1 MRVIPLYPRRLRNA
15 LSCTA
20 LLCLSLLSAAAQA
33 ATPSPRATVSEV
45 ADAIQT
51 YYYDIDRANEIAA
64 ALRGEAAQGRYDR
77 YKDPRDLATALSE
90 RIRPLDGH
98 FRVNWRAPDATGKA
112 PRPGLRPGPG
122 PGPGPGAGP
131 GPGPGPGGAAPVDFS
146 PRRNYGLRR
155 VEVLPGNVGYID
167 LRELPHFEFGDPN
180 EPARRALE
188 AALQLVVAT
197 DAVIIDL
204 RDNGGGS
211 PAAVGYLTSAFTP
224 KNADIYNRFRLR
236 RGDKMLSE
244 SEAPADWYPTPRLQ
258 VPLYVLTS
266 ARTGSA
272 AEALAYTLKNAGRAV
287 MVGQAS
293 GGAANPGGDIPLA
306 AGFSVF
312 VSVGSPVS
320 PITHRNWEGTG
331 VLPDVAVAP
340 ADALS
345 TAQRLALEAAL
356 KQGLS
361 GAAAVD
367 TRWALDALQAQ
378 AAPAVET
385 NPADYLGQYER
396 IQIGQ
401 DGGRVILRNGQRPPQ
416 PLATLQRDLFYVA
429 ADPSVRVKFERA
441 SDGRVASLEILRS
454 DGSSNLYRMQNAP

>member
-1 MRVIPLYPRRLRNA
+1 MRVIRLYSLFPRKSLRDV
-15 LSCTA
+15 LKCSA
-20 LLCLSLLSAAAQA
+20 LLGMSLLFAAAQA

-51 YYYDIDRANEIAA
+51 YYYDIDRAKQIAA
-64 ALRGEAAQGRYDR
+64 DLRGEAAQGRYDR
-77 YKDPRDLATALSE
+77 YVDPRDLATALSE

-98 FRVNWRAPDATGKA
+98 FRVNWRVPDPAGQP
-112 PRPGLRPGPG
+112 PRPGPRPGPG
-122 PGPGPGAGP
+122 ALPPA
-131 GPGPGPGGAAPVDFS
+131 PGGAARVDFS

-167 LRELPHFEFGDPN
+167 LRELPHFEFGEPN
-180 EPARRALE
+180 APARRALE

-197 DAVIIDL
+197 DALIIDL

-244 SEAPADWYPTPRLQ
+244 SEAPTDWYPTPRLQ

-287 MVGQAS
+287 VVGQAS
-293 GGAANPGGDIPLA
+293 VGAANPGGEIPLA

-312 VSVGSPVS
+312 VSTGSPVS
-320 PITHRNWEGTG
+320 PITHGNWEGTG
-331 VLPDVAVAP
+331 VIPDVAVAP

-345 TAQRLALEAAL
+345 TAQRLALEAVL
-356 KQGLS
+356 KRGLG

-367 TRWALDALQAQ
+367 TRWALDALK
-378 AAPAVET
+378 APAVEV
-385 NPADYLGQYER
+385 NAGDYLGQYER

-416 PLATLQRDLFYVA
+416 PLAALQRDVFFVA
-429 ADPSVRVKFERA
+429 A
-441 SDGRVASLEILRS
+441 
-454 DGSSNLYRMQNAP
+454 

>member
-1 MRVIPLYPRRLRNA
+1 MRVIPLYSDFPGNSLRNA
-15 LSCTA
+15 LTCSA
-20 LLCLSLLSAAAQA
+20 LLCVSMLFAAAQA
-33 ATPSPRATVSEV
+33 ATPSPRATVTEV

-51 YYYDIDRANEIAA
+51 YYYDIDRANEIAKT
-64 ALRGEAAQGRYDR
+64 LRSEAAQGRYDR
-77 YKDPRDLATALSE
+77 YEDPRDLATALSE
-90 RIRPLDGH
+90 RIHPLDGH
-98 FRVNWRAPDATGKA
+98 FRVNWRAPDAADREAK
-112 PRPGLRPGPG
+112 PGPRPGPG
-122 PGPGPGAGP
+122 ASAPPPPPGSGP
-131 GPGPGPGGAAPVDFS
+131 APVDFS

-167 LRELPHFEFGDPN
+167 LRELPHFEFGYPN
-180 EPARRALE
+180 APARRALE
-188 AALQLVVAT
+188 AALQLVIAT

-211 PAAVGYLTSAFTP
+211 PVSVGYLTSAFTP

-236 RGDKMLSE
+236 RGDKVLSE

-287 MVGQAS
+287 VVGQAS
-293 GGAANPGGDIPLA
+293 GGAANPGGDIPLT

-312 VSVGSPVS
+312 VSVGSPIS

-331 VLPDVAVAP
+331 VIPDVAVAP
-340 ADALS
+340 ADALA

-361 GAAAVD
+361 GPAAVD
-367 TRWALDALQAQ
+367 THWALDALQAQ
-378 AAPAVET
+378 AAPAVEA

-401 DGGRVILRNGQRPPQ
+401 DGGRMILRNGQRPPQ
-416 PLATLQRDLFYVA
+416 PLAALQRDLFYVA
-429 ADPSVRVKFERA
+429 ADPSVRVQFERA
-441 SDGRVASLEILRS
+441 SGGRVAALEIQRS
-454 DGSSNLYRMQNAP
+454 DGSSNRYRMQDAP

>member
-1 MRVIPLYPRRLRNA
+1 MRVIRLYSLFPRKSLRDV
-15 LSCTA
+15 LKCSA
-20 LLCLSLLSAAAQA
+20 LLGMSLLFAAAQA

-51 YYYDIDRANEIAA
+51 YYYDIDRAKQIAA
-64 ALRGEAAQGRYDR
+64 DLRGEAAQGRYDR
-77 YKDPRDLATALSE
+77 YVDPRDLATALSE

-98 FRVNWRAPDATGKA
+98 FRVNWRVPDPAGQA
-112 PRPGLRPGPG
+112 PRPGPRPGPG
-122 PGPGPGAGP
+122 ALPPA
-131 GPGPGPGGAAPVDFS
+131 PGGAAPVDFS

-167 LRELPHFEFGDPN
+167 LRELPHFEFGEPN
-180 EPARRALE
+180 APARRALE

-197 DAVIIDL
+197 DALIIDL

-244 SEAPADWYPTPRLQ
+244 SEAPTDWYPTPRLQ

-287 MVGQAS
+287 VVGQAS
-293 GGAANPGGDIPLA
+293 VGAANPGGEIPLA

-312 VSVGSPVS
+312 VSTGSPVS
-320 PITHRNWEGTG
+320 PITHGNWEGTG
-331 VLPDVAVAP
+331 VIPDVAVAP

-345 TAQRLALEAAL
+345 TAQRLALEAVL
-356 KQGLS
+356 KRGLG

-367 TRWALDALQAQ
+367 TRWALDALQA
-378 AAPAVET
+378 PAVEV
-385 NPADYLGQYER
+385 NAGDYLGQYER

-416 PLATLQRDLFYVA
+416 PLAALQRDVFFVA
-429 ADPSVRVKFERA
+429 ADPSVRIKFERA
-441 SDGRVASLEILRS
+441 SDGRVAALEVLRS
-454 DGSSNLYRMQNAP
+454 DGSSNRYRVQNAP

>member
-1 MRVIPLYPRRLRNA
+1 MRAIPLYPGSLRNA
-15 LSCTA
+15 LRCSA
-20 LLCLSLLSAAAQA
+20 LLCLSLLFATAQA
-33 ATPSPRATVSEV
+33 AKPSPRATVTEV
-45 ADAIQT
+45 ADTIQA
-51 YYYDIDRANEIAA
+51 YYYDIDRANEIAT

-77 YKDPRDLATALSE
+77 YGDPRDLATALSE

-98 FRVNWRAPDATGKA
+98 FRVNWRAPDAAGQA
-112 PRPGLRPGPG
+112 PRPGMR
-122 PGPGPGAGP
+122 P

-188 AALQLVVAT
+188 AALQLVIAT

-211 PAAVGYLTSAFTP
+211 PASVGYLTSAFTP

-236 RGDKMLSE
+236 RGDTMRSE
-244 SEAPADWYPTPRLQ
+244 SEAPQDWYPAPRLQ

-287 MVGQAS
+287 VVGQAS
-293 GGAANPGGDIPLA
+293 AGAANPGGEIPLA

-312 VSVGSPVS
+312 VSTGSPIS
-320 PITHRNWEGTG
+320 PITQSNWEGTG
-331 VLPDVAVAP
+331 VVPDVAVAP
-340 ADALS
+340 AEALS

-378 AAPAVET
+378 AAPSDST
-385 NPADYLGQYER
+385 NPTDYLGQYER

-401 DGGRVILRNGQRPPQ
+401 DGGRVILRNGKRPPQ

-429 ADPSVRVKFERA
+429 ADPSVRIKFERA
-441 SDGRVASLEILRS
+441 SDGRVAALEILRS
-454 DGSSNLYRMQNAP
+454 DGSSNRYRMQNAP

>member
-1 MRVIPLYPRRLRNA
+1 MRVVPRYPVFLRNA
-15 LSCTA
+15 LKCSA

-45 ADAIQT
+45 ADAIQA
-51 YYYDIDRANEIAA
+51 YYYDIERAKQIAT

-77 YKDPRDLATALSE
+77 YADPRDLATALSE

-98 FRVNWRAPDATGKA
+98 FRVNWRAPDAAGQA
-112 PRPGLRPGPG
+112 PGPG
-122 PGPGPGAGP
+122 PGPGPGSGAGP
-131 GPGPGPGGAAPVDFS
+131 GGPAPVDFS

-155 VEVLPGNVGYID
+155 IEVLPGNVGYID

-188 AALQLVVAT
+188 AALQLVAAT

-211 PAAVGYLTSAFTP
+211 PAAVGFLSSAFTP

-287 MVGQAS
+287 VVGQAS

-312 VSVGSPVS
+312 VSFGSPVS
-320 PITHRNWEGTG
+320 PITHGNWEGTG
-331 VLPDVAVAP
+331 VIPDVAVAP

-378 AAPAVET
+378 AAPADNA

-401 DGGRVILRNGQRPPQ
+401 DGDRVILRNGKRPPQ
-416 PLATLQRDLFYVA
+416 PLAALQRDLFYVT

-441 SDGRVASLEILRS
+441 SDGRVAALEILRS
-454 DGSSNLYRMQNAP
+454 DGSSNRYRMQNTP

>member
-1 MRVIPLYPRRLRNA
+1 MRVVPLYSRSLRNA
-15 LSCTA
+15 LKCSA

-33 ATPSPRATVSEV
+33 ATPSPRATVTEV

-51 YYYDIDRANEIAA
+51 YYYDIDRAKEIAT

-77 YKDPRDLATALSE
+77 YDDPRDLATALSE

-98 FRVNWRAPDATGKA
+98 FRVNWRAPDAAGKA
-112 PRPGLRPGPG
+112 PGPAMRPGPG
-122 PGPGPGAGP
+122 PGPGPS
-131 GPGPGPGGAAPVDFS
+131 GAAPVDFS

-188 AALQLVVAT
+188 AALQLVAAT
-197 DAVIIDL
+197 DSVIIDL

-211 PAAVGYLTSAFTP
+211 PASVGYLTSAFTP

-236 RGDKMLSE
+236 RGDEMRSD
-244 SEAPADWYPTPRLQ
+244 SEAPADWYPNPRLQ

-287 MVGQAS
+287 VVGQAS

-312 VSVGSPVS
+312 VSFGSPVS
-320 PITHRNWEGTG
+320 PITHGNWEGTG
-331 VLPDVAVAP
+331 VIPDVAVAP
-340 ADALS
+340 ADALA

-378 AAPAVET
+378 AAPVDNA
-385 NPADYLGQYER
+385 NAADYLGEYER

-401 DGGRVILRNGQRPPQ
+401 DGGRVILRNGKRPPQ

-441 SDGRVASLEILRS
+441 SDGRVAALEILRS
-454 DGSSNLYRMQNAP
+454 DGSSNRYRMQSTP